1 MPNRTGQQS
10 NGVKSPPTPA
20 SQLSDL
26 KRQISNLKT
35 SLNASSSNATSNRLV
50 SSASVSANLQ
60 QHINTTL
67 GDFLEPIAETRE
79 EQQSLALSKTSKSF
93 SNTNDLNRYLQQSD
107 FASGNHGYDDQ
118 SKLTLEVS

>member
-1 MPNRTGQQS
+1 MSNRT
-10 NGVKSPPTPA
+10 KSPTPT

-35 SLNASSSNATSNRLV
+35 SLNASSSNAASGSNRLV
-50 SSASVSANLQ
+50 SSASVSGSLQ

-79 EQQSLALSKTSKSF
+79 ESQSKTLATTAMSKSF
-93 SNTNDLNRYLQQSD
+93 SNTSDLNRYLQQHQQSD
-107 FASGNHGYDDQ
+107 FSNGYDDQ